1 MEIGE
6 NNLLKF
12 NFISKKFEVES
23 CSNFHLSVELSDNFF
38 RYAVLDPNTMKYL
51 MLREYFIEFKNAN
64 QLSNKIVSIINS
76 DEFVKRNFYS
86 NTISISSL
94 NCIVNSSGQTTE
106 NEKLKMLKLE
116 TDVHENIKCDLISH
130 NDSTLEII
138 FSIPNSINNLFNN
151 YFNNSSI
158 SCSDTI
164 LIKNYLKELS
174 PLPSLKVHIC
184 YDTIY
189 ITYFYNNDLIFHN
202 KFIFK
207 CEEDI
212 LYLIINTI
220 NQLKINRDECT
231 IKISGRV
238 NELTNSLLEDYLE
251 EFTLEKSKIENT
263 DSSIFKIVLN
273 QIV

>member
-6 NNLLKF
+6 NSLLKF
-12 NFISKKFEVES
+12 NFISKKFDLES
-23 CSNFHLSVELSDNFF
+23 CSNFHLSVELSDNFL

-51 MLREYFIEFKNAN
+51 IIREYSIEIKNAN

-116 TDVHENIKCDLISH
+116 TDVHENIKCDLITH
-130 NDSTLEII
+130 NDSVLEII
-138 FSIPNSINNLFNN
+138 YSIPNSINNLFNN

-164 LIKNYLKELS
+164 LIKNYLNELN

-184 YDTIY
+184 YNTIY
-189 ITYFYNNDLIFHN
+189 ITYFYNNDIIFHN
-202 KFIFK
+202 KFFFK
-207 CEEDI
+207 SEEDI
-212 LYLIINTI
+212 LYLIINTT
-220 NQLKINRDECT
+220 NQLKINRDECA
-231 IKISGRV
+231 IRISGRV

-251 EFTLEKSKIENT
+251 EFTVEKSKIENT

>member
-23 CSNFHLSVELSDNFF
+23 CSNFHLSVELSDNLF

-51 MLREYFIEFKNAN
+51 ILREYFIEIKNAN

-116 TDVHENIKCDLISH
+116 TDVHENIKSDLISN

-138 FSIPNSINNLFNN
+138 YSVPNSINSLFNN
-151 YFNNSSI
+151 YFNNSSVF
-158 SCSDTI
+158 CSDTI
-164 LIKNYLKELS
+164 LIKNYLKELNL
-174 PLPSLKVHIC
+174 LPSLKVHIC

-212 LYLIINTI
+212 LYLIMNTI
-220 NQLKINRDECT
+220 NQLKINRDECAIT
-231 IKISGRV
+231 ISGRV
-238 NELTNSLLEDYLE
+238 NELTNSLLDDYLV
-251 EFTLEKSKIENT
+251 EFTVEKSKIENT

>member
-23 CSNFHLSVELSDNFF
+23 CSSFHLSVELSDNFF

-51 MLREYFIEFKNAN
+51 IIREYFIEIKNTN

-86 NTISISSL
+86 NTISISSI

-106 NEKLKMLKLE
+106 NEKLKMLELE
-116 TDVHENIKCDLISH
+116 TDIHENIKSDLIRH
-130 NDSTLEII
+130 NDSILEII
-138 FSIPNSINNLFNN
+138 YSIPNSINNLFNN

-164 LIKNYLKELS
+164 LIKNYLNELT
-174 PLPSLKVHIC
+174 PLPSLKIHIC

-189 ITYFYNNDLIFHN
+189 ITNFYNNEVYF
-202 KFIFK
+202 
-207 CEEDI
+207 
-212 LYLIINTI
+212 IIN
-220 NQLKINRDECT
+220 LFLRVKKIFF
-231 IKISGRV
+231 I
-238 NELTNSLLEDYLE
+238 
-251 EFTLEKSKIENT
+251 
-263 DSSIFKIVLN
+263 
-273 QIV
+273 

>member
-23 CSNFHLSVELSDNFF
+23 CSNFHLSVELSENFF
-38 RYAVLDPNTMKYL
+38 RYSVLDPNTMKYL
-51 MLREYFIEFKNAN
+51 ILREYFIEIKNAN

-94 NCIVNSSGQTTE
+94 SCIVNRLGQTTE
-106 NEKLKMLKLE
+106 NEKLKMLRLE

-138 FSIPNSINNLFNN
+138 YSIPNSINNLFNN

-164 LIKNYLKELS
+164 LIKNYLKELNH
-174 PLPSLKVHIC
+174 LPSLKVHIC

-189 ITYFYNNDLIFHN
+189 ITYFYNNDIIFHN

-220 NQLKINRDECT
+220 NQLKINRDECA

-238 NELTNSLLEDYLE
+238 NELTNSLLEDYLV
-251 EFTLEKSKIENT
+251 EFTVEKSKIENT

>member
-6 NNLLKF
+6 NSLLKF
-12 NFISKKFEVES
+12 NFISKKFDLES
-23 CSNFHLSVELSDNFF
+23 CSNFHLSVELSDNFL

-51 MLREYFIEFKNAN
+51 IIREYSIEIKNTN

-116 TDVHENIKCDLISH
+116 TDVHENIKCDLITH
-130 NDSTLEII
+130 NDSVLEII
-138 FSIPNSINNLFNN
+138 YSIPNSINSLFNN

-164 LIKNYLKELS
+164 LIKNYLNELN

-184 YDTIY
+184 YNTIY
-189 ITYFYNNDLIFHN
+189 ITYFYNNDIIFHN
-202 KFIFK
+202 KFFFK
-207 CEEDI
+207 SEEDI
-212 LYLIINTI
+212 LYLIINTT
-220 NQLKINRDECT
+220 NQLKINRDECA
-231 IKISGRV
+231 IRISGRV

-251 EFTLEKSKIENT
+251 EFTVEKSKIENT

>member
-6 NNLLKF
+6 NSLLKF
-12 NFISKKFEVES
+12 NFISKKFDLES
-23 CSNFHLSVELSDNFF
+23 CSNFHLSVELSDNFL

-51 MLREYFIEFKNAN
+51 IIREYSIEIKNAN

-116 TDVHENIKCDLISH
+116 TDVHENIKCDLITH
-130 NDSTLEII
+130 NDSVLEII
-138 FSIPNSINNLFNN
+138 YSIPNSINSLFNN

-164 LIKNYLKELS
+164 LIKNYLNELN

-184 YDTIY
+184 YNTIY
-189 ITYFYNNDLIFHN
+189 ITYFYNNDIIFHN
-202 KFIFK
+202 KFFFK
-207 CEEDI
+207 SEEDI
-212 LYLIINTI
+212 LYLIINTT
-220 NQLKINRDECT
+220 NQLKINRDECA
-231 IKISGRV
+231 IRISGRV

-251 EFTLEKSKIENT
+251 EFTVEKSKIENT

>member
-51 MLREYFIEFKNAN
+51 ILREYFIEIKNSN

-106 NEKLKMLKLE
+106 NEKLKCLNWKLMYMK
-116 TDVHENIKCDLISH
+116 T
-130 NDSTLEII
+130 
-138 FSIPNSINNLFNN
+138 
-151 YFNNSSI
+151 
-158 SCSDTI
+158 
-164 LIKNYLKELS
+164 
-174 PLPSLKVHIC
+174 
-184 YDTIY
+184 
-189 ITYFYNNDLIFHN
+189 
-202 KFIFK
+202 
-207 CEEDI
+207 
-212 LYLIINTI
+212 
-220 NQLKINRDECT
+220 
-231 IKISGRV
+231 
-238 NELTNSLLEDYLE
+238 
-251 EFTLEKSKIENT
+251 
-263 DSSIFKIVLN
+263 
-273 QIV
+273 

>member
-6 NNLLKF
+6 NSLLKF
-12 NFISKKFEVES
+12 NFISKKFDLES
-23 CSNFHLSVELSDNFF
+23 CSNFHLSVELSDNFL

-51 MLREYFIEFKNAN
+51 IIREYSIEIKNTN

-116 TDVHENIKCDLISH
+116 TDVHENIKCDLITH
-130 NDSTLEII
+130 NDSVLEII
-138 FSIPNSINNLFNN
+138 YSIPNSINSLFNN

-164 LIKNYLKELS
+164 LIKNYLNELN

-184 YDTIY
+184 YNTIY
-189 ITYFYNNDLIFHN
+189 ITYFYNNDIIFHN
-202 KFIFK
+202 KFFFK
-207 CEEDI
+207 SEEDI
-212 LYLIINTI
+212 LYLIINTT
-220 NQLKINRDECT
+220 NQLKINRDECA
-231 IKISGRV
+231 IRISGRV
-238 NELTNSLLEDYLE
+238 NELTNSLLEDYLG
-251 EFTLEKSKIENT
+251 EFTVEKSKIENT

>member
-6 NNLLKF
+6 NSLLKF
-12 NFISKKFEVES
+12 NFISKKFDLES
-23 CSNFHLSVELSDNFF
+23 CSNFHLSVELSDNFL

-51 MLREYFIEFKNAN
+51 IIREYSIEIKNAN

-116 TDVHENIKCDLISH
+116 TDVHENIKCDLITH
-130 NDSTLEII
+130 NDSVLEII
-138 FSIPNSINNLFNN
+138 YSIPNSINNLFNN

-164 LIKNYLKELS
+164 LIKNYLNELN

-184 YDTIY
+184 YNTIY
-189 ITYFYNNDLIFHN
+189 ITYFYNNDIIFHN
-202 KFIFK
+202 KFFFK
-207 CEEDI
+207 SEEDI
-212 LYLIINTI
+212 LYLIINTT
-220 NQLKINRDECT
+220 NQLKINRDECA
-231 IKISGRV
+231 IRISGRV
-238 NELTNSLLEDYLE
+238 NELTNSLLEDYLG
-251 EFTLEKSKIENT
+251 EFTVEKSKIENT

>member
-23 CSNFHLSVELSDNFF
+23 CSNFHLSVELSDIFF

-51 MLREYFIEFKNAN
+51 ILREYFIEIKNSN

-94 NCIVNSSGQTTE
+94 NCIVNNSGQTTE

-130 NDSTLEII
+130 NDSALEII
-138 FSIPNSINNLFNN
+138 YSIPNSTNNLFNN
-151 YFNNSSI
+151 YFNYSSI
-158 SCSDTI
+158 YCSDTI

-174 PLPSLKVHIC
+174 PLPTLKVHIC

-189 ITYFYNNDLIFHN
+189 ITYFYNNDIIFHN

-207 CEEDI
+207 SEEDI

-220 NQLKINRDECT
+220 NQLKINRDECEM
-231 IKISGRV
+231 KISGRV
-238 NELTNSLLEDYLE
+238 NELTNSLLEDYLG
-251 EFTLEKSKIENT
+251 EFTVEKSKIENT

>member
-6 NNLLKF
+6 NSLLKF
-12 NFISKKFEVES
+12 NFISKKFDLES
-23 CSNFHLSVELSDNFF
+23 CSNFHLSVELSDNFL

-51 MLREYFIEFKNAN
+51 IIREYSIEIKNAN
-64 QLSNKIVSIINS
+64 QISNKIVSIINS

-116 TDVHENIKCDLISH
+116 TDVYENIKCDLITH
-130 NDSTLEII
+130 NDSVLEII
-138 FSIPNSINNLFNN
+138 YSIPNSINNLFNN
-151 YFNNSSI
+151 YFNSSSI

-164 LIKNYLKELS
+164 LIKNYLNELNL
-174 PLPSLKVHIC
+174 LPSLNVHIC
-184 YDTIY
+184 YNTIY
-189 ITYFYNNDLIFHN
+189 ITYFYNNDIIFHN
-202 KFIFK
+202 KFFFK
-207 CEEDI
+207 SEEDI
-212 LYLIINTI
+212 LYLIINTT
-220 NQLKINRDECT
+220 NQLKINRDECA
-231 IKISGRV
+231 IRISGRV

-251 EFTLEKSKIENT
+251 EFTVEKSKIENT

>member
-6 NNLLKF
+6 NSLLKF
-12 NFISKKFEVES
+12 NFISKKFDLES
-23 CSNFHLSVELSDNFF
+23 CSNFHLSVELSDNFL

-51 MLREYFIEFKNAN
+51 IIREYSIEIKNTN

-116 TDVHENIKCDLISH
+116 TDVHENIKCDLITH
-130 NDSTLEII
+130 NDSVLEII
-138 FSIPNSINNLFNN
+138 YSIPNSINNLFNN

-164 LIKNYLKELS
+164 LIKNYLNELN

-184 YDTIY
+184 YNTIY
-189 ITYFYNNDLIFHN
+189 ITYFYNNDIIFHN
-202 KFIFK
+202 KFFFK
-207 CEEDI
+207 SEEDI
-212 LYLIINTI
+212 LYLIINTT
-220 NQLKINRDECT
+220 NQLKINRDECA
-231 IKISGRV
+231 IRISGRV
-238 NELTNSLLEDYLE
+238 NELTNSLLEDYLG
-251 EFTLEKSKIENT
+251 EFTVEKSKIENT

>member
-12 NFISKKFEVES
+12 NFISKKFDLES
-23 CSNFHLSVELSDNFF
+23 CSNFHLSVELSDNFL

-51 MLREYFIEFKNAN
+51 IIREYSIEIKNAN

-106 NEKLKMLKLE
+106 NERLKMLKLE

-138 FSIPNSINNLFNN
+138 YSVTNSINNLFKN

-164 LIKNYLKELS
+164 LIKNYLNELN

-184 YDTIY
+184 YNTIY
-189 ITYFYNNDLIFHN
+189 ITYFYNNDIIFHN
-202 KFIFK
+202 KFFFK
-207 CEEDI
+207 SEEDI
-212 LYLIINTI
+212 LYLIINTT
-220 NQLKINRDECT
+220 NQLKINRDECAIT
-231 IKISGRV
+231 ISGRV

-251 EFTLEKSKIENT
+251 EFTVEKSKIENT

>member
-6 NNLLKF
+6 NSLLKF
-12 NFISKKFEVES
+12 NFISKKFDLES
-23 CSNFHLSVELSDNFF
+23 CSNFHLSVELSDNFL

-51 MLREYFIEFKNAN
+51 LLREYFIEIKNAN

-116 TDVHENIKCDLISH
+116 TDVHENIKCDLITH
-130 NDSTLEII
+130 NDSVLEII
-138 FSIPNSINNLFNN
+138 YSIPNSINSLFNN

-164 LIKNYLKELS
+164 LIKNYLNELN

-184 YDTIY
+184 YNTIY
-189 ITYFYNNDLIFHN
+189 ITYFYNNDIIFHN
-202 KFIFK
+202 KFFFK
-207 CEEDI
+207 SEEDI
-212 LYLIINTI
+212 LYLIINTT
-220 NQLKINRDECT
+220 NQLKINRDECA
-231 IKISGRV
+231 IRISGRV
-238 NELTNSLLEDYLE
+238 NKLTNSLLEDYLG
-251 EFTLEKSKIENT
+251 EFTVEKSKIENT